1 MININVRP
9 DWIKVSAPGQESKDK
24 VGNKLKELGLNTV
37 CREANCPNQGE
48 CWGKGTATFMLMGS
62 LCTRNCRFCDV
73 KTGDPA
79 GALDKT
85 EPERLKKAVEE
96 FELDYVV
103 LTSVD
108 RDDLGD
114 GGAAHFRSIVEKI
127 KKLSEP
133 PLVEGLIPDFSGDNE
148 SLELVA
154 GSGLDV
160 IGHNIETVERLSPK
174 VRDRRAGYRLSL
186 SVLERIKQVD
196 ASLVTKSSIMVGL
209 GEARGEVREAMED
222 LRSVGVDIVT
232 VGQYLRPTQDQL
244 PVKEYWHSS
253 DFEEV
258 KRTGEEMGFS
268 SVVAGPFVR
277 SSYRAKETYLKAKRR
292 EAEI

>member
-1 MININVRP
+1 MNVRP
-9 DWIKVSAPGQESKDK
+9 DWIQASAPGQESKVK

-37 CREANCPNQGE
+37 CREANCPNQGK
-48 CWGKGTATFMLMGS
+48 CWGQGTATFMLMGS

-73 KTGDPA
+73 KTGDPER
-79 GALDKT
+79 ALDET
-85 EPERLKKAVEE
+85 EPERLKRAVEE

-108 RDDLGD
+108 RDDLAD
-114 GGAAHFRSIVEKI
+114 GGAEHFRRVVEKI

-133 PLVEGLIPDFSGDNE
+133 PLVEGLIPDFSGDHE

-154 GSGLDV
+154 RSGLDV

-186 SVLERIKQVD
+186 SVLERINQVD
-196 ASLVTKSSIMVGL
+196 ANLVTKSSIMVGL
-209 GEARGEVREAMED
+209 GESRGEVREAMED

-232 VGQYLRPTQDQL
+232 VGQYLRPTPDQL
-244 PVKEYWHSS
+244 PVEEYWDSS

-258 KRTGEEMGFS
+258 KRRGERMGFS

-277 SSYRAKETYLKAKRR
+277 SSYRAKETYLQAECR
-292 EAEI
+292 EAEL